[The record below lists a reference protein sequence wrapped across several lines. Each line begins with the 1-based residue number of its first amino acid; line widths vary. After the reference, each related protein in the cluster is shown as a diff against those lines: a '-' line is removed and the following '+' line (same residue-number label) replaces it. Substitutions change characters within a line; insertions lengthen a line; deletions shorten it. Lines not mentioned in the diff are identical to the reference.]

1 MTAAELRQAI
11 AQHREKRPDPIKATD
26 PASPKCLYVEWQ
38 KWCADLE
45 RLKTQLGMAEAEEAP
60 RWVDTVTGKPVK
72 PIFWTYGHS
81 DIHHIKSLSQ
91 KMTPQ
96 EAGKLGGRPRSAN
109 PSKDA
114 LRLRE
119 KRAKVAA

>member
-1 MTAAELRQAI
+1 MTSAEIRQAI
-11 AQHREKRPDPIKATD
+11 AKHREKRPDMLIATA
-26 PASPKCLYVEWQ
+26 PESPKWKYVEWQ
-38 KWCADLE
+38 KWCEDL
-45 RLKTQLGMAEAEEAP
+45 RHLQTLLGMAEAEEAP
-60 RWVDTVTGKPVK
+60 RWVDAKTGKPCK

-81 DIHHIKSLSQ
+81 DIHHIKSMSHA
-91 KMTPQ
+91 

>member
-1 MTAAELRQAI
+1 MTSAEIRQAI
-11 AQHREKRPDPIKATD
+11 AKHREKRPDMLRAT
-26 PASPKCLYVEWQ
+26 AKESPKWMYVEWQ
-38 KWCADLE
+38 KWCEEL
-45 RLKTQLGMAEAEEAP
+45 RHLQTKLGMAEAEEAP
-60 RWVDTVTGKPVK
+60 RWVDAITKQPVK

-81 DIHHIKSLSQ
+81 DIHHIKSLSHA
-91 KMTPQ
+91 

-109 PSKDA
+109 PSRDA